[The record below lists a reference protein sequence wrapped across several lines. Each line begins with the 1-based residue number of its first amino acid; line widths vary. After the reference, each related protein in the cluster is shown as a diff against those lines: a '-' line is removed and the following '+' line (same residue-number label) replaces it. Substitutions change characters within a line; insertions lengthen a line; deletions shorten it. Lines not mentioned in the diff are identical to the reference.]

1 MSALKTYP
9 SAAQFRSDALFSTH
23 ATVKSEIKTKVLRD
37 T

>member
-9 SAAQFRSDALFSTH
+9 SAAQFRSDALFSTY
-23 ATVKSEIKTKVLRD
+23 ATIKNEVKTKVLRD